1 MLPEI
6 VQTYLSRCALPG
18 WEIESSEFKSISTAI
33 VIPAIRE
40 YENIR
45 LLLNSLSENDPAHFS
60 TTLVIFVINNSALSS
75 SQIKDDNKKSIDLL
89 NSIIE
94 QNTSAG
100 DELISKVCKS
110 GLQIGFVNASTAG
123 KELPLKDAGVGLA
136 RKIGM
141 DLALTILDY
150 NSQNKKILV
159 CLDADCTVDKN
170 YITEIVRNFNTRNLS
185 AAYVNYSHKIDG
197 PVEEQEA
204 IICYEIFLRYYE
216 LGLQFAES
224 PFAFPTIGSTMA
236 CDYESYIKSEGMNKR
251 KAAEDFYFLEKL
263 AKNYP
268 VNGIKTT
275 TIYPSS
281 RRSWR
286 VPFGTGQRVNRFLAH
301 VQDEY
306 LLYNP
311 KSFSIL
317 KEWLKIFGNTKS
329 SANSLIMDAKEID
342 DGLFTFLVSQKFET
356 DWQKILDNSKTPVQI
371 QRQQIKWFDGFKT
384 LKLIHYL
391 RDNGYP
397 PVNMFDALNVMLT
410 EFKIALPVNEQ
421 FNCRIPDLEIRKK
434 YLEILR
440 AQLHE

>member
-6 VQTYLSRCALPG
+6 LETYLSRSALPG
-18 WEIESSEFKSISTAI
+18 WEIESTEFKSITTTI

-45 LLLNSLSENDPAHFS
+45 LLLNSLAENDGAHFS
-60 TTLVIFVINNSALSS
+60 TTLVLFIINNSALSS
-75 SQIKDDNKKSIDLL
+75 GQIKDDNKKSIGLL

-94 QNTSAG
+94 QNTSAD
-100 DELISKVCKS
+100 DEFIDKVCKS

-123 KELPLKDAGVGLA
+123 KELPQKDAGVGLA

-141 DLALTILDY
+141 DLALTLLDY
-150 NSQNKKILV
+150 NSQSKKILV
-159 CLDADCTVDKN
+159 CLDADCTVEKN
-170 YITEIVRNFNTRNLS
+170 YITEIVNNFNTGNLS
-185 AAYVNYSHKIDG
+185 AAYVNYAHKIDG
-197 PVEEQEA
+197 PLEEQEA

-216 LGLQFAES
+216 LCLQFAKS
-224 PFAFPTIGSTMA
+224 PFAFPTIGSTIA

-268 VNGIKTT
+268 VNGIQTT

-311 KSFSIL
+311 NSFFIL
-317 KEWLKIFGNTKS
+317 KEWLKIFSNTKS
-329 SANSLIMDAKEID
+329 SANLLLLAAKEID
-342 DGLFTFLVSQKFET
+342 EGLYTFLVSQEFET
-356 DWQKILDNSKTPVQI
+356 DWQKILDNSKTDEQI

-397 PVNMFDALNVMLT
+397 PVNMFDALNIMLT
-410 EFKIALPVNEQ
+410 EFKITLPINEP
-421 FNCRIPDLEIRKK
+421 FNDRIPELEIQKK

-440 AQLHE
+440 TQLHG